1 MRSKSLLLLV
11 GAVAALAVACQ
22 DAVGPTRSANPLAAS
37 SAASFSKGGSNSN
50 RTELGTLALSPNG
63 GTYRVGDFDIVV
75 PAGAVCDPATTSYGV
90 KHWDEDCTP
99 ASQTV
104 TVNVVAKRHGQDV
117 SVDFQPDLRF
127 RPSAGWVIIRTNAY
141 SSLLTSSSVRQLSAI
156 ASFFQNFAILYA
168 PSGGRANI
176 DEVRSTGDASLVTH
190 VDLQTGLVWR
200 RVKHFSGFIIS
211 AGFSCPSVAED
222 GTCNVN
228 PTPLLSPITDATLF
242 SPVVLDS
249 LSLSPSVIVTP

>member
-22 DAVGPTRSANPLAAS
+22 DAVAPARNANRLSASA
-37 SAASFSKGGSNSN
+37 AASFSKGGSNAN
-50 RTELGTLALSPNG
+50 RSQIGTLELSPNG
-63 GTYRVGDFDIVV
+63 GTYHVGDFDIVM
-75 PAGAVCDPATTSYGV
+75 PAGAVCDPATSKYGV
-90 KHWDEDCTP
+90 RHWDEDCSP
-99 ASQTV
+99 ATQTI

-127 RPSAGWVIIRTNAY
+127 RPSAGWVTIQTGAY
-141 SSLLTSSSVRQLSAI
+141 SSLLTSRDVRQLSTSS
-156 ASFFQNFAILYA
+156 SFFQNFVILYA
-168 PSGGRANI
+168 PSGGGANV
-176 DEVRSTGDASLVTH
+176 DEVRSTGDASMVTH
-190 VDLQTGLVWR
+190 VDLQSGLVWR
-200 RVKHFSGFIIS
+200 RVKHFSGYYIS

-242 SPVVLDS
+242 SPVVFDT
-249 LSLSPSVIVTP
+249 LSLSTSVIVTP